1 MLSTESNSSIDGSWN
16 EIEDYSEPLESDFER
31 IGKLGGGTYGD
42 VFCVRHRLTG
52 EMFALKQIRD
62 DNEVNGIP
70 ATAMREAAILKQ
82 LNHQNIIKLYDVFL
96 TDERCY
102 FLLEYMDEDLKRYLD
117 RNRPLDRQMIKNFM
131 YQLFDAMFYC
141 HKHRIIHRD
150 IKPHNILVNHEHQ
163 LKLCDFGLGR
173 AFSVP
178 LKSYTHEIVTLWYRA
193 PEILLGSPSYG
204 TPVDM
209 WSLGCIFGEMYQG
222 WPLFHGDSE
231 IDQIFQIFKLLGT
244 PSGND
249 WPNVFLLPQFKSSF
263 PKFTMQKIQLRQIV
277 DNDEVAYDLLKRL
290 LICDPTIRMAAR
302 YALEHSYFAGHK
314 KTLSSITNAK
324 TNHIQYDENNNVI

>member
-1 MLSTESNSSIDGSWN
+1 
-16 EIEDYSEPLESDFER
+16 
-31 IGKLGGGTYGD
+31 
-42 VFCVRHRLTG
+42 
-52 EMFALKQIRD
+52 
-62 DNEVNGIP
+62 
-70 ATAMREAAILKQ
+70 
-82 LNHQNIIKLYDVFL
+82 
-96 TDERCY
+96 
-102 FLLEYMDEDLKRYLD
+102 
-117 RNRPLDRQMIKNFM
+117 
-131 YQLFDAMFYC
+131 
-141 HKHRIIHRD
+141 
-150 IKPHNILVNHEHQ
+150 
-163 LKLCDFGLGR
+163 
-173 AFSVP
+173 
-178 LKSYTHEIVTLWYRA
+178 
-193 PEILLGSPSYG
+193 
-204 TPVDM
+204 DM